1 MRLAI
6 LLSILLTGCSTVVP
20 IHVSFPDAP
29 KELEQ
34 PCKPLKTTNSSQLSE
49 FTKTIV
55 ENYEQYHD
63 CVAQENSWRT
73 WYKQQKQLFEEL
85 DK

>member
-6 LLSILLTGCSTVVP
+6 LLTILLTGCSTVVP
-20 IHVSFPDAP
+20 VHVPFPDMP

-34 PCKPLKTTNSSQLSE
+34 PCSPLKTTNSHQLSE
-49 FTKTIV
+49 FTKTVI
-55 ENYEQYHD
+55 ENYEQYHS
-63 CVAQENSWRT
+63 CVAKENSWRT